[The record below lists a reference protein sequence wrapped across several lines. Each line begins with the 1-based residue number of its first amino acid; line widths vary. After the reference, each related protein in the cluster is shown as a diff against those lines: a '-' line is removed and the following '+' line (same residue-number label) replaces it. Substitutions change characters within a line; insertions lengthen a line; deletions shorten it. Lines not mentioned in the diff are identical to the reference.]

1 MHRYRGI
8 MPLPPLRLISFD
20 LDDTIVDSEALTPAR
35 LEAAI
40 EALRVAGVRRE
51 AAVWEAALAAAW
63 DADPTVGGRFLPL
76 VAKLGLDVQSDDA
89 AVHAARAAYDAALF
103 AGLRAFPDA
112 VEVLIRLKPHYRIAV
127 TTNGPAAL
135 QREKLRRS
143 GIEGL
148 LDAVVVSSEVG
159 VWKPDPAIFALT
171 CAAVGV
177 SAHEAAHIGDA
188 LGTDVSGARAA
199 GLMAIWRRP
208 SPTATADGVMPDAV
222 IDRLS
227 DVLPLLLPPR

>member
-1 MHRYRGI
+1 MRRYRCI

-35 LEAAI
+35 LQAAI
-40 EALRVAGVRRE
+40 EALRDAGVRRE
-51 AAVWEAALAAAW
+51 AAVWDAALAAAL
-63 DADPTVGGRFLPL
+63 AAEPTVGGRFLPL
-76 VAKLGLDVQSDDA
+76 VAGLGLDVQSDHP
-89 AVHAARAAYDAALF
+89 AVRAARSAYDAALF

-112 VEVLIRLKPHYRIAV
+112 AEVLSRLKPHYRIAV
-127 TTNGPAAL
+127 TTNGPSAL
-135 QREKLRRS
+135 QREKLRLS

-171 CAAVGV
+171 CAAVGIA
-177 SAHEAAHIGDA
+177 AHEAAHVGDA

-199 GLMAIWRRP
+199 GLVAIWRRP
-208 SPTATADGVMPDAV
+208 SPAATPDGVTPDAV